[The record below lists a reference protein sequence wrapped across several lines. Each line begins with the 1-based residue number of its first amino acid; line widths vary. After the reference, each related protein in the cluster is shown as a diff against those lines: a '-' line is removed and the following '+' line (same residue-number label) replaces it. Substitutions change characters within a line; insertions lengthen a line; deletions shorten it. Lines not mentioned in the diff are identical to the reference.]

1 MVYNKKKQSSP
12 PYTVFFYMASSVGGQ
27 DEPNARSAIRAVSRR
42 KIHIEQA
49 CSIEMAG

>member
-1 MVYNKKKQSSP
+1 
-12 PYTVFFYMASSVGGQ
+12 MASFVGGQ
-27 DEPNARSAIRAVSRR
+27 DETNARSAIRAVSRR